1 MLEIGVDEVGC
12 SSIFGPVSAC
22 AVSID
27 KKDEAKISQ
36 AKDSKV
42 LTKKSR
48 NFLINK
54 MKENILCYGIG
65 SAGVQEIAK
74 LNIYW
79 SKFLAMRR
87 AIFSIVSHGYVPD
100 RIIVDGNKEIPE
112 LKYPQEA
119 IVKAD
124 GLIPSVSTASII
136 AKVTRDSLLEDLE
149 KNIRKYSYYDISNNA
164 GYFSL
169 RHMKGIIKHGFTDLH
184 RREFVYSQFCISLH
198 KEFSNSDL
206 TSVDDWLEFTYGDK
220 IDLNDDWALYK
231 YWKTKRDMKLKD
243 MGWNI

>member
-22 AVSID
+22 AVLID

-206 TSVDDWLEFTYGDK
+206 TSVDDWLEFAYGDK
-220 IDLNDDWALYK
+220 IDLEDDWALYK
-231 YWKTKRDMKLKD
+231 YWKVKREMKLKNL
-243 MGWNI
+243 GWD